1 MLRKTRGSSRSLF
14 SYGCFYKDQD
24 DDGCPARVV
33 INLKEMLEII
43 KFNFLIYIDY
53 LKYILLNIIA
63 HNDKYKLF
71 MKHKRMV
78 VI

>member
-1 MLRKTRGSSRSLF
+1 MF
-14 SYGCFYKDQD
+14 EEYGHAQTM
-24 DDGCPARVV
+24 
-33 INLKEMLEII
+33 EMLEII